1 MKRPSSLALTAL
13 ALGSLLLG
21 GCVATRPHV
30 GGAPYEYQQAADADT
45 ANRVRAALAADYRI
59 NARALTVTVVNGQC
73 ELGGSADNIQ
83 ARDLALRTAS
93 RVPGVRGVR
102 NNIVMN

>member
-1 MKRPSSLALTAL
+1 MTRPIFLAFTTLV
-13 ALGSLLLG
+13 LGSLMLS
-21 GCVATRPHV
+21 GCVATRTHV
-30 GGAPYEYQQAADADT
+30 GGAAYDYQQAVDADT

-59 NARALTVTVVNGQC
+59 NARALTVTVLNGQC
-73 ELGGSADNIQ
+73 ELGGSAENVQ
-83 ARDLALRTAS
+83 VRDLALRTAS